1 MSSKSLFEALKLKD
15 IVGSCGVIYCEIHH
29 SKYRIEDNSIV
40 GNVIQ
45 SWLQSF
51 MKANDIYYREADN
64 TQQFP
69 DFFLNKVRN
78 DIDLLE
84 VKWFTKNA
92 NFDIANFLAYCHSIL
107 ENPYRLNADYLIFEY
122 NTSDKGITIKNIWL
136 KKVWEICGGSDRSE
150 VKIQWKKGQ
159 SYNIRPAN
167 WYGKGKI
174 KYPPFKSR
182 LDFVK
187 ALQRVLNTHSSADT
201 LRKNFLKNVS
211 DLFKIQ
217 TNEEL

>member
-1 MSSKSLFEALKLKD
+1 MSAQLLFNTLKSKN
-15 IVGSCGVIYCEIHH
+15 IIGSCGVMYFEIHN
-29 SKYRIEDNSIV
+29 SRYKIDDNSIV

-51 MKANDIYYREADN
+51 MKANNIYYRLVEN

-69 DFFLNKVRN
+69 DFFLNQVRN

-84 VKWFTKNA
+84 VKCFTKSA

-107 ENPYRLNADYLIFEY
+107 QNPYRLNADYLIFEY
-122 NTSDKGITIKNIWL
+122 ATSDNGITIKNIWL
-136 KKVWEICGGSDRSE
+136 KKVWEICGASDRSG

-167 WYGKGKI
+167 WHGKGKI
-174 KYPPFKSR
+174 KYPPFLSR
-182 LDFVK
+182 LEFIK
-187 ALQRVLNTHSSADT
+187 ALQTVLNTHSSADL
-201 LRKNFLKNVS
+201 LRKNFLQNIS
-211 DLFKIQ
+211 GLFKEQ
-217 TNEEL
+217 TGEDL